1 MAVIIPGKIY
11 QAQEDFG
18 SVETTLVSAESGFRN
33 AASVFVIIGWWRF
46 ELCSYYTILWPLVDL
61 LLNIRSNKLM
71 HFFHRMLFDM
81 VSMEALH
88 CQWKQKATHWNA

>member
-33 AASVFVIIGWWRF
+33 AASVFVIIGWWSF
-46 ELCSYYTILWPLVDL
+46 EFVATIL
-61 LLNIRSNKLM
+61 
-71 HFFHRMLFDM
+71 FFDPSGSIIKYPFQQ
-81 VSMEALH
+81 V
-88 CQWKQKATHWNA
+88 NAFFP

>member
-33 AASVFVIIGWWRF
+33 AASVFVIIGWWSF
-46 ELCSYYTILWPLVDL
+46 ELCSYYTVLWP
-61 LLNIRSNKLM
+61 
-71 HFFHRMLFDM
+71 
-81 VSMEALH
+81 
-88 CQWKQKATHWNA
+88 